1 MQGEI
6 ACRSDRIREKNHKG
20 QEMTTH
26 SGVSYK
32 PLDVAY
38 DVIAPENILFRYVIA
53 GPFLR
58 IWAWLWDVAI
68 IHLWLILSNVGASL
82 LFIQM
87 TRALDGKWED
97 VLFAIF
103 WTFVIANIFF
113 SIWFWNAT
121 CEALFSGRTFGKMI
135 CGLRTVTI
143 SEGAIS
149 VEQAFLRNI
158 LRAADWALVPF
169 IVVVMGKTDRM
180 ARLGD
185 LVAGTIV
192 VNERVMKEKKRSI
205 SFKEEKVLTI
215 VSYIPDEFVVSE
227 SLRGALAVYLAR
239 RLDTAPARRYEL
251 AAPLAG
257 ALARKMNFSYQ
268 VDPDAFLCALWQ
280 KTLSNS

>member
-87 TRALDGKWED
+87 TRALEGKWED

-251 AAPLAG
+251 AAPLAD
-257 ALARKMNFSYQ
+257 ALARKMNFPYQ

>member
-87 TRALDGKWED
+87 TRALEGKWED

-192 VNERVMKEKKRSI
+192 VNERVKEKKRSI

-257 ALARKMNFSYQ
+257 ALARKMNFPYQ

>member
-1 MQGEI
+1 
-6 ACRSDRIREKNHKG
+6 
-20 QEMTTH
+20 MTTQN
-26 SGVSYK
+26 GVSYK
-32 PLDVAY
+32 PLDVTY

-87 TRALDGKWED
+87 TRALEGKWED
-97 VLFAIF
+97 VLIALF
-103 WTFVIANIFF
+103 WTFGIANIFF

-158 LRAADWALVPF
+158 LRAADWALAPF
-169 IVVVMGKTDRM
+169 MVVVMGKTDRM

-192 VNERVMKEKKRSI
+192 VNERVMKEKKRPI
-205 SFKEEKVLTI
+205 SFNEEKILTI
-215 VSYIPDEFVVSE
+215 ASHIPDEFVVSE
-227 SLRGALAVYLAR
+227 SLRGALSIYLAR

-257 ALARKMNFSYQ
+257 ALARRMSFSYQ

-280 KTLSNS
+280 KTLNNS

>member
-6 ACRSDRIREKNHKG
+6 ACRSDRIREKNYKG

-58 IWAWLWDVAI
+58 IRAWLWDVAI

-87 TRALDGKWED
+87 TRALEGKWED

-257 ALARKMNFSYQ
+257 VLARKMNFPYQ

>member
-6 ACRSDRIREKNHKG
+6 ACRSDRIREKNCKG

-58 IWAWLWDVAI
+58 IRAWLWDVAI

-87 TRALDGKWED
+87 TRALEGKWED

-257 ALARKMNFSYQ
+257 ALARKMNFPYQ